1 MTIRFWGREM
11 LKTVTA
17 VVAAL
22 TGLAISGSTA
32 GAQVGPDYFK
42 GKTFDILVGYETG
55 GGYDIYARA
64 LARHIG
70 RHLPGSPAVVVKNMP
85 GAQSRQAANFI
96 YNIAPKDG
104 TVIATIA
111 RGLPTEEL
119 LGAPGIRFE
128 SQKLTWVGSMNNEVS
143 VGVAWHTSPVKTI
156 EEARQREM
164 IVGGI
169 ADSIMFARVM
179 NAVLDTRLK
188 IVSGY
193 RSGGEVSL
201 ALERGE
207 IHGRMGW
214 SWSSVVSTN
223 PEWLRDRKIINMLQF
238 STTKHADL
246 PDVPL
251 VTELARNEDDK
262 ALLELVFSRQVI
274 GRPFIAPPV
283 SAEVRDMLRKAFD
296 DTMRDPAFL
305 ADMAKAKLEVN
316 PVSGQDVE
324 ALIDRLFKTP
334 PAVITRAKA
343 IVPLEQ

>member
-1 MTIRFWGREM
+1 MMKTITG
-11 LKTVTA
+11 LVA
-17 VVAAL
+17 AVAAL
-22 TGLAISGSTA
+22 AVCA
-32 GAQVGPDYFK
+32 APAVAQIGPDHFK
-42 GKTFDILVGYETG
+42 GKTFEILVGYETG

-70 RHLPGSPAVVVKNMP
+70 RHLPGNPAVVVKNMP
-85 GAQSRQAANFI
+85 GAQSRQATNYL

-104 TVIATIA
+104 SVIATIA

-143 VGVAWHTSPVKTI
+143 VGVVWHTAPVKSI
-156 EEARQREM
+156 EEARQREL

-179 NAVLDTRLK
+179 NAVLDTKLR

-201 ALERGE
+201 AMERGE

-223 PEWLRDRKIINMLQF
+223 PEWLRDRKIINIVQF
-238 STTKHADL
+238 STAKHADL
-246 PDVPL
+246 ADVPL
-251 VTELARNEDDK
+251 VTELARNDDDK

-274 GRPFIAPPV
+274 GRPFVAPPL
-283 SAEVRDMLRKAFD
+283 APEVRDMLRKAFD

-316 PVSGQDVE
+316 PVSGREVE
-324 ALIDRLFKTP
+324 ALIERLFKTP
-334 PAVITRAKA
+334 PAVIARAKA
-343 IVPLEQ
+343 IIPLEQ

>member
-1 MTIRFWGREM
+1 MMKKITSVM
-11 LKTVTA
+11 A
-17 VVAAL
+17 AVAAL
-22 TGLAISGSTA
+22 ALSGLPAA
-32 GAQVGPDYFK
+32 AQVGPDHFK
-42 GKTFDILVGYETG
+42 GKNFEILVGYETG

-64 LARHIG
+64 LGRHIG
-70 RHLPGSPAVVVKNMP
+70 RHLPGNPAVVVRNMP
-85 GAQSRQAANFI
+85 GAQSRQAANHLF
-96 YNIAPKDG
+96 NIAPKDG
-104 TVIATIA
+104 SVIATIA

-169 ADSIMFARVM
+169 ADSIMFAKVM
-179 NAVLDTRLK
+179 NAVLDTKLR

-207 IHGRMGW
+207 VHGRMGW
-214 SWSSVVSTN
+214 SWSSVLSTN
-223 PEWLRDRKIINMLQF
+223 PEWLRDRKIVNMLQF

-283 SAEVRDMLRKAFD
+283 APDIREMLRKAFD

-316 PVSGQDVE
+316 PVSGQEVE
-324 ALIDRLFKTP
+324 RLIDRLFKTP
-334 PAVITRAKA
+334 PAIVARAKT
-343 IVPLEQ
+343 IVPFE

>member
-1 MTIRFWGREM
+1 MKKTITGW
-11 LKTVTA
+11 
-17 VVAAL
+17 VAAVA
-22 TGLAISGSTA
+22 GLAICGLPA
-32 GAQVGPDYFK
+32 AAQVGPDHFK
-42 GKTFDILVGYETG
+42 GKTFEILVGYETG
-55 GGYDIYARA
+55 GGYDLYARA

-70 RHLPGSPAVVVKNMP
+70 RHLPGAPPVVVKNMP
-85 GAQSRQAANFI
+85 GAQSRQAANHL
-96 YNIAPKDG
+96 YNIAPRDG
-104 TVIATIA
+104 SVIATIA

-128 SQKLTWVGSMNNEVS
+128 SEKLTWIGSMNNEVS

-179 NAVLDTRLK
+179 NAVLDTKLK
-188 IVSGY
+188 IISGY

-223 PEWLRDRKIINMLQF
+223 PEWLRDRKIINMVQF

-251 VTELARNEDDK
+251 VTELARNDDDR
-262 ALLELVFSRQVI
+262 ALLELVFSRQVV

-283 SAEVRDMLRKAFD
+283 SPEVRDMLRKAFD

-316 PVSGQDVE
+316 PVTGQDVE
-324 ALIDRLFKTP
+324 TLINRLFKTP
-334 PAVITRAKA
+334 PAVIARAKA